1 MKVSSI
7 DVDQDSFQ
15 REVLD
20 ESRSRPVVVD
30 FWAPWCGPCRVLKPV
45 LEKLAAE
52 YDGRFLLAKV
62 NSDENPELS
71 SRFAVRSIPS
81 VKVFVDGVV
90 ADEFMGALPESSIRE
105 FIDRLL
111 PTRGELLRREA
122 IAAISAGRLEEG
134 IETLREVLSLEPRND
149 LARINLCEALLQAD
163 QPDEARITLDAL
175 GPLAARDP
183 ALARRLAA
191 ARLSLSASGAE
202 DEAALQA
209 RLESNAADHEARL
222 TLARLLIA
230 GGRHE
235 AGLEHLIELV
245 RRDRRFGDDA
255 GRREM
260 LQTFDLLG
268 SGDPLVS
275 RYRRLLAATL
285 N

>member
-1 MKVSSI
+1 MSTSSI
-7 DVDQDSFQ
+7 DVDQHSFQ

-20 ESRSRPVVVD
+20 ESRNRPVVVD

-62 NSDENPELS
+62 NSDENPDLS
-71 SRFAVRSIPS
+71 SRYAVRSIPS
-81 VKVFVDGVV
+81 VKVFVDGEV
-90 ADEFMGALPESSIRE
+90 ADEFMGALPESSVRE

-111 PTRGELLRREA
+111 PTPGELLRRQAMEA
-122 IAAISAGRLEEG
+122 ITAGRPEEG
-134 IETLREVLSLEPRND
+134 RRMLHEALSLDPRND
-149 LARINLCEALLQAD
+149 IARIDLCEVLLTAD
-163 QPDEARITLDAL
+163 QPNEARVILNAVS
-175 GPLAARDP
+175 PLAARDP

-191 ARLSLSASGAE
+191 LRLSLSASSGP
-202 DEAALQA
+202 DETILKA
-209 RLESNAADHEARL
+209 RLESDASDHDARL
-222 TLARLLIA
+222 MLARRFIS
-230 GGRHE
+230 GGRYE
-235 AGLEHLIELV
+235 EGLDHLIELV

-260 LQTFDLLG
+260 VQTFDLLENG
-268 SGDPLVS
+268 NPLVP